1 MKDSFN
7 TSLPSLKLRTFLVCL
22 WWRRRERG
30 FIFVCVTMWVWYFM
44 SHRLLKLW
52 DNYNH
57 VSLPCVVKCSFY
69 PVLVLPQM
77 IRDKKSKWQKMC
89 LNDSWLWALTLFNL
103 YLYFVSLIW
112 IFNKS
117 LQYMCLLIFI
127 SLIFWVFVKHLLL
140 SCSKSYH
147 FLIQVLYSKIS

>member
-7 TSLPSLKLRTFLVCL
+7 TSLPLKLRTFLVCL

-30 FIFVCVTMWVWYFM
+30 CIFACVIVWVWYYM
-44 SHRLLKLW
+44 SHRLLKPW

-77 IRDKKSKWQKMC
+77 IRDKKMKMTEIC
-89 LNDSWLWALTLFNL
+89 LNDSWLWALTLFNFYLYTISSNLIFTLEVTDTFVCSFL
-103 YLYFVSLIW
+103 YLLY
-112 IFNKS
+112 
-117 LQYMCLLIFI
+117 
-127 SLIFWVFVKHLLL
+127 L
-140 SCSKSYH
+140 SESYH
-147 FLIQVLYSKIS
+147 LF

>member
-1 MKDSFN
+1 MKDSFD
-7 TSLPSLKLRTFLVCL
+7 TSLPLKLRTFLVCL
-22 WWRRRERG
+22 WWRRRESG
-30 FIFVCVTMWVWYFM
+30 CIFVCVAMWVWYFM

-103 YLYFVSLIW
+103 YWCSIW
-112 IFNKS
+112 IIIIAINRS
-117 LQYMCLLIFI
+117 RPRRDLHLFI
-127 SLIFWVFVKHLLL
+127 YIQ
-140 SCSKSYH
+140 
-147 FLIQVLYSKIS
+147 FL